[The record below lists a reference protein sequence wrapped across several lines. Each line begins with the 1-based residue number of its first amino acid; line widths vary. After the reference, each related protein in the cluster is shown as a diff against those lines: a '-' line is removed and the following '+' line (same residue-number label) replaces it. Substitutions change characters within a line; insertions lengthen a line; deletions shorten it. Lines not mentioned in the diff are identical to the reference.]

1 MFSTIFLADRDWST
15 SAHPASFVAGSRTSS
30 PTPLTQ
36 GPRKPWASARTFNNR
51 IDSPSLASFR
61 NSRSGTPNPAATDQK
76 SLNENYFANKD
87 VSFHVLYLSCNHS
100 SQPSILHGVWIIC
113 TARAARDLRV
123 SLSSLLPPPS
133 HLPASLDLPSW
144 ENVQRIEESYDGASF
159 LRHSRSKESS
169 TCWYVHHFSFHYEIV
184 MGYSLFFKNLNILT
198 PIPPLKTFIR
208 THMPIHVPFPLL
220 LSFFRVGDMEL
231 LKNSQSTCWFCF
243 TAIVKIIWNML
254 HLLRIIL
261 RQTESYVLLFL
272 NVGLVRLDA
281 EISPP
286 KWLAQIIHVWL
297 SRCTYQGY

>member
-51 IDSPSLASFR
+51 SDSPSLASFR

-100 SQPSILHGVWIIC
+100 SQPSATFDSTRRLDYLYGPGGPW
-113 TARAARDLRV
+113 
-123 SLSSLLPPPS
+123 SPPS

-169 TCWYVHHFSFHYEIV
+169 TCWYVHHFTFHCEIV

-198 PIPPLKTFIR
+198 PIPPPKTFIR

-220 LSFFRVGDMEL
+220 LSFFRVGDMVL
-231 LKNSQSTCWFCF
+231 LKNSQRAPADF
-243 TAIVKIIWNML
+243 V
-254 HLLRIIL
+254 LLRLSKLSGTCFIC
-261 RQTESYVLLFL
+261 F
-272 NVGLVRLDA
+272 GLSWGKPKATCCCSWMLDWMQ
-281 EISPP
+281 
-286 KWLAQIIHVWL
+286 KYRHRND
-297 SRCTYQGY
+297 SRN